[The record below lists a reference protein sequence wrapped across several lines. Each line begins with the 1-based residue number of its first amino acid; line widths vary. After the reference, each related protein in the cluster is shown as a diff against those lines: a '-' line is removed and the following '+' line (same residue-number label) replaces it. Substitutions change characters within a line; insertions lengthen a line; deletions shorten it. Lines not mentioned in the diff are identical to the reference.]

1 MDRASI
7 QERFGIVG
15 DSDVIKNVIDR
26 ARQVAQTEIT
36 VLLQGESGAGKE
48 LIAQV
53 LHELSMRRHEPM
65 VVVNCG
71 AIPEGLIESEL
82 FGAEKGAY
90 TGAVQKR
97 VGYFEEADGSTIFLD
112 EIGEMPQEAQVR
124 LLRVLETGKF
134 SRVGSSQQI
143 ESDVRVV
150 AATNKDLMQEVKQG
164 RFRKDL
170 YYRLSTVLIE
180 IPPLRNRKKDVMPIF
195 ETFLHRFATEYNSP
209 MKKLTEAAKDLLVS
223 YNWPGNV
230 RELRNV
236 AEQVVVLLRND
247 EVTEEDIRPLL
258 RDLDSGGDST
268 SMSLMRVETDRGGGQ
283 QGAGPSAG
291 SQGDGSDIRERE
303 LLYRA
308 ILEMRMEMSEMKD
321 QVRTLV
327 SNIGLVVP
335 RDVVE
340 RSDFPGAY
348 DDFVVVRDSNVTTG
362 EPHSTT
368 EYSDYESRVQ
378 DVAYEVDD
386 GTSPP
391 HGTSTTHGST
401 AGTPRERDVSRFD
414 SDDLRGQT
422 LGREADEDTGAVGSE
437 DDASEPEELPTLE
450 EAERNLITQA
460 LKQFD
465 GNRRQTA
472 RALGISERTLYRK
485 LKDIDE
491 DL

>member
-15 DSDVIKNVIDR
+15 DSDAIKNVIDR

-112 EIGEMPQEAQVR
+112 EIGEMPKEAQVR

-150 AATNKDLMQEVKQG
+150 AATNKDLMREVKQG

-180 IPPLRNRKKDVMPIF
+180 IPPLRNRKQDVMPIF

-209 MKKLTEAAKDLLVS
+209 MKKLTEAAQDLLVS

-247 EVTEEDIRPLL
+247 EVTEDDIRPLL
-258 RDLDSGGDST
+258 RDLDSDGDST
-268 SMSLMRVETDRGGGQ
+268 SMSLMRVEPDSGGSQ
-283 QGAGPSAG
+283 QSAGPSTG

-340 RSDFPGAY
+340 RSDFPAAY

-362 EPHSTT
+362 EPHSTAD
-368 EYSDYESRVQ
+368 YSSDYESRVQ
-378 DVAYEVDD
+378 DVAYEVDE
-386 GTSPP
+386 GTSAA
-391 HGTSTTHGST
+391 HDSA
-401 AGTPRERDVSRFD
+401 AGASREHDAPRFD
-414 SDDLRGQT
+414 GGDLRGQT
-422 LGREADEDTGAVGSE
+422 LGRETDEDAGADDSE
-437 DDASEPEELPTLE
+437 GATSEPEALPTLE

-465 GNRRQTA
+465 GNRRKTA